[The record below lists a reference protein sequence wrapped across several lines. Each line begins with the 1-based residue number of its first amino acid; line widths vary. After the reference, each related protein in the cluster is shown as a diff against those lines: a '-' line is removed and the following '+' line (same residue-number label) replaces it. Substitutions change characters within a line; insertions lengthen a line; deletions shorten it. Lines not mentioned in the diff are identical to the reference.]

1 MKILILG
8 GHGFVGKNVE
18 EKFSKSGNFIQSLSR
33 KDGLDLTDP
42 DLTRNFLKDI
52 KPDVI
57 INLSANVGSLNYV
70 ARNAA
75 DVFDS
80 NLNMLLNLYKGVKEL
95 IPKTVIINPVA
106 NCSYP
111 GNLDFYSEDKY
122 WDGAVH
128 DSVLSFGST
137 RRMMIVTSE
146 CYKIQYGIRSVNYLV
161 PNLYGPFD
169 STDPDKAHAL
179 NALISKV
186 VKAKRENKNE
196 IEVWGTGIAIREW
209 LYAKDLAM
217 VFLDTIRD
225 IDSYLNNKPFN
236 IGQNFGLSI
245 RELVEII
252 VKETN
257 FQGKTVWNGSK
268 PDGAPKKVMD
278 DKKFREIFPD
288 FKFTNFQDGILETIK
303 YYESVYPY

>member
-1 MKILILG
+1 MQECRSAGSGLTGITASSSSGVPEGVIKDTLILELG
-8 GHGFVGKNVE
+8 DV
-18 EKFSKSGNFIQSLSR
+18 
-33 KDGLDLTDP
+33 DGLRECFNREGNNIAAVIIEPLP
-42 DLTRNFLKDI
+42 ANNGLLIPRINFLKDI

-179 NALISKV
+179 NALISING
-186 VKAKRENKNE
+186 AKSTDERC
-196 IEVWGTGIAIREW
+196 
-209 LYAKDLAM
+209 
-217 VFLDTIRD
+217 
-225 IDSYLNNKPFN
+225 
-236 IGQNFGLSI
+236 
-245 RELVEII
+245 
-252 VKETN
+252 
-257 FQGKTVWNGSK
+257 
-268 PDGAPKKVMD
+268 
-278 DKKFREIFPD
+278 
-288 FKFTNFQDGILETIK
+288 
-303 YYESVYPY
+303 